1 MSRVTRCIHH
11 KILYRVKEIHRK
23 S

>member
-1 MSRVTRCIHH
+1 MSRVTRGINH
-11 KILYRVKEIHRK
+11 KILIRVKEIHRK